1 MPEGSGG
8 CPSRC
13 SPARVAAAS
22 TRTCAPYRVA
32 RPGLRLAART
42 ASGVRRAVSQRSVR
56 RVGCGGWSSQEQLRS
71 RSADR
76 QAQHSRRSRHSG
88 TAAQRGSAEWAASG
102 HGKSGRAH
110 RGEVEATCIQL
121 VVRSHIVKVVDE
133 LQQIASPRHVR
144 RVRQNIVLRGQRD
157 GRRRVRQ
164 TADRRGTSS
173 TAGAQGD
180 SGRTG
185 AGWRGSLTICCT
197 VRRATCCW
205 CSAIFV
211 LSLGWVGSEVVL
223 LVGYLNG
230 WQVVQLRIATYVDKG
245 GAGQVTWAFSRQ
257 FHEYLYRAKMTQIIC
272 PSKSR
277 KRTLH
282 QFALGT
288 RAGRRCRW
296 RCRDAD
302 TWRTTRFPP
311 SDQYFRSRM

>member
-1 MPEGSGG
+1 M
-8 CPSRC
+8 
-13 SPARVAAAS
+13 V
-22 TRTCAPYRVA
+22 
-32 RPGLRLAART
+32 
-42 ASGVRRAVSQRSVR
+42 
-56 RVGCGGWSSQEQLRS
+56 
-71 RSADR
+71 
-76 QAQHSRRSRHSG
+76 
-88 TAAQRGSAEWAASG
+88 AQRGSAEWAASG

-110 RGEVEATCIQL
+110 HGEVEATCIQL

-230 WQVVQLRIATYVDKG
+230 WQVVLRIATYVDKG
-245 GAGQVTWAFSRQ
+245 DIRT
-257 FHEYLYRAKMTQIIC
+257 YLARY
-272 PSKSR
+272 S
-277 KRTLH
+277 
-282 QFALGT
+282 
-288 RAGRRCRW
+288 W
-296 RCRDAD
+296 N
-302 TWRTTRFPP
+302 
-311 SDQYFRSRM
+311 